1 MVPLWVATGALFPF
15 IFGEEPSQPL
25 LLGRGMWPPA
35 GGRSLGHRL
44 GRGGGGGWLQRLVG
58 PSVCQTYEDQHSS
71 EEEEEEEES
80 EDGDEE
86 DDITSAES
94 ESSEEEEG
102 EHGDQQTANRQQQ
115 LEWDDST
122 LSY

>member
-1 MVPLWVATGALFPF
+1 MRWLQCSAARPAVERDTESL
-15 IFGEEPSQPL
+15 
-25 LLGRGMWPPA
+25 PPA
-35 GGRSLGHRL
+35 PETRTCI
-44 GRGGGGGWLQRLVG
+44 GWLGPELGWGPADRLTW
-58 PSVCQTYEDQHSS
+58 SSLCQTYEDQHSEEE

-80 EDGDEE
+80 EDGEEE
-86 DDITSAES
+86 DDVTSAES

-102 EHGDQQTANRQQQ
+102 EHGDPRTGNRQQQ